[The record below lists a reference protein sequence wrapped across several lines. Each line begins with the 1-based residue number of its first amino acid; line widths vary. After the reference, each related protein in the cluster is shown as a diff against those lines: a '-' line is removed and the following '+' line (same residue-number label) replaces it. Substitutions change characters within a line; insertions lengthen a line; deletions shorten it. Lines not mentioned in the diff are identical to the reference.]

1 MASMMSLYHR
11 TPTGQQVVASPDA
24 VLTKDAVHVLEAV
37 GAATPFEDIR
47 RAVAPHDDV
56 EILLCLAALEAQ
68 GFVESVSAQ
77 WLAALCDHDPW
88 EPAPLL

>member
-1 MASMMSLYHR
+1 
-11 TPTGQQVVASPDA
+11 
-24 VLTKDAVHVLEAV
+24 
-37 GAATPFEDIR
+37 
-47 RAVAPHDDV
+47 V